1 MNMELASF
9 IDKLAIDGVFLFPF
23 NGNHDGLLHF
33 IGNDYAHAFF
43 S

>member
-9 IDKLAIDGVFLFPF
+9 IDKLAIDGVFLFPTDSD
-23 NGNHDGLLHF
+23 HDGLLHL
-33 IGNDYAHAFF
+33 IGNNNAHALF